1 MICSDCDLLR
11 LQHKGCFPMDS
22 YIGPSSVDLTLSNS
36 FCMSS
41 IPDGEGII
49 DIKDE
54 PKFVSWNSEY
64 LVMSP
69 NDFILAS
76 TNEAIKVPVDHAAFV
91 AGRSSIGRIGIQVQ
105 NAGFVD
111 SGFEGQITLE
121 LQNQSN
127 SQIRLHRGM
136 RICQIIFIKMTSD
149 CMNPYKGKYQFQ
161 KGATFSRVHKDSENI
176 KNTM

>member
-1 MICSDCDLLR
+1 MICSDDDLLR

-22 YIGPSSVDLTLSNS
+22 HIGPSSVDLTLSNS
-36 FCMSS
+36 FCCFS
-41 IPDGEGII
+41 PHEGEEVI
-49 DIKDE
+49 DINDN
-54 PKFVSWNSEY
+54 PKFINWYSDS
-64 LVMSP
+64 LVMKP

-76 TNEAIKVPVDHAAFV
+76 TNEFIKTPVDYAAFV
-91 AGRSSIGRIGIQVQ
+91 AGRSSVGRIGIQVQ

-127 SQIRLHRGM
+127 AKIRLHKGI
-136 RICQIIFIKMTSD
+136 RICQLIFIKMTSD

-161 KGATFSRVHKDSENI
+161 KGATFSKIYEDVEYIRNS
-176 KNTM
+176 M